1 MSNVLKIDEAV
12 VGTTASSRASLER
25 VTIPVTGMT
34 CAACQSFVQK
44 VLAGQRGVQ
53 DASVNLM
60 LHNATITFDPKAI
73 STASLVE
80 SIRQTGY
87 GAEMPVLDESVL
99 EAQEKHDEEQ
109 LLEYKQLR
117 VKAVVSLIAGS
128 VAMVLSIPLMS
139 MKSAGGMERMKDP
152 LMSWTM
158 RVLDPV
164 LHTMLPWMYEV
175 SDNAIRWSLF
185 VLSAF
190 IIGWAG
196 RRFYVKAWSALL
208 HKTADM
214 NTLVA
219 LGTGTAF
226 LYSAASTIAPGFF
239 IEHGIAPDVYFE
251 AGMLIIGLVL
261 VGNMLESRA
270 KGQTATALRKL
281 VQLQPKTATIVRD
294 GMESGVPLESIQT
307 GDMILVR
314 PGERIPTDGE
324 VVAGKSSVDESML
337 TGESLPIEKIAGE
350 RVMGGTL
357 NQHGSLQ
364 YRATALGAGSMLSQI
379 VRLLRDAQ
387 GSRAPIQRIADQI
400 SAVFVPTVLGI
411 AIVTFLLW
419 RFFAHDAGV
428 MQAFAAAVT
437 VLVIACPCAMG
448 LAVPTAVMVAT
459 GRGATFGILVKG
471 GEALQRME
479 KIDTVVLDKTGTIT
493 AGRPQVTDV
502 LLVAPEKVREE
513 QVLRLAAALERA
525 SEHPLAEAVVRYAR
539 ERGLE
544 LAQPETFESLTGLG
558 VIGVI
563 EGNVTLVGNPAL
575 MAKYSVATEALR
587 AAATAL
593 SEAGKTPL
601 WIAINGA
608 LEGVIAV
615 ADTVKPTS
623 VEAIRQMHAEG
634 LRVVMLTGDNE
645 RTAGAIARMVGV
657 DEVIAGVLPAGK
669 VDAIKRLQAE
679 RRVVAMVGDGVNDA
693 PALAQADVGLTMANG
708 ADIAM
713 EAGDV
718 TLMRNDLTGVAMAI
732 TLSRGTMRVMRQ
744 NLFWAFVYNVIGI
757 PLAAGALYPVF
768 GLLLSPVIASAAMA
782 LSSFSV
788 VMNSLRLRRLKARIG
803 WNEYDYETSCD
814 EPWSSRC
821 QLLHARS
828 GSERPQGGWCEQ
840 RDQSVEPAPAGPHR
854 RPDSRHTADDRGRS
868 VLR

>member
-1 MSNVLKIDEAV
+1 
-12 VGTTASSRASLER
+12 
-25 VTIPVTGMT
+25 
-34 CAACQSFVQK
+34 
-44 VLAGQRGVQ
+44 
-53 DASVNLM
+53 
-60 LHNATITFDPKAI
+60 
-73 STASLVE
+73 
-80 SIRQTGY
+80 
-87 GAEMPVLDESVL
+87 
-99 EAQEKHDEEQ
+99 
-109 LLEYKQLR
+109 
-117 VKAVVSLIAGS
+117 
-128 VAMVLSIPLMS
+128 MVLSMPLMS
-139 MKSAGGMERMKDP
+139 MNSTGGMERMRDP
-152 LMSWTM
+152 LMSWNM

-164 LHTMLPWMYEV
+164 LREILPWMYAV

-185 VLSAF
+185 ALSAF

-239 IEHGIAPDVYFE
+239 VEHGIAPDVYFE

-261 VGNMLESRA
+261 VGNTLESRA

-281 VQLQPKTATIVRD
+281 VQLQPKTATVLRD
-294 GMESGVPLESIQT
+294 GVESKLPIELIQA
-307 GDMILVR
+307 GDVILVR

-337 TGESLPIEKIAGE
+337 TGESLPIEKFAGE
-350 RVMGGTL
+350 RIMGGTL

-364 YRATALGAGSMLSQI
+364 YRATSLGAGSTLSQI

-387 GSRAPIQRIADQI
+387 GSRAPIQRIADRI
-400 SAVFVPTVLGI
+400 SAIFVPTVLGI
-411 AIVTFLLW
+411 AMVTFFLW
-419 RFFAHDAGV
+419 RLFAHDAGV

-459 GRGATFGILVKG
+459 GRGAAFGILIKG

-479 KIDTVVLDKTGTIT
+479 KVNTVVLDKTGTIT

-502 LLVAPEKVREE
+502 LLASPDSAGEGQMV
-513 QVLRLAAALERA
+513 RLAAALERA

-544 LAQPETFESLTGLG
+544 LGQPESFESLTGFG
-558 VIGVI
+558 VVGIIDGV
-563 EGNVTLVGNPAL
+563 VTLIGNSAL
-575 MAKYSVATEALR
+575 MAKYSVATEALES
-587 AAATAL
+587 AAAEL
-593 SEAGKTPL
+593 SGAGKTPL
-601 WIAINGA
+601 WVALDGA
-608 LEGVIAV
+608 LAGLIAV

-623 VEAIRQMHAEG
+623 VEAIRQMHTEG

-645 RTAGAIARMVGV
+645 RTAHAIARMVGV
-657 DEVIAGVLPAGK
+657 DEVVAGVLPAGK
-669 VDAIKRLQAE
+669 VDAVKRLQAE
-679 RRVVAMVGDGVNDA
+679 GRVVAMVGDGVNDA

-718 TLMRNDLTGVAMAI
+718 TLMRNDLTGVAMSIA
-732 TLSRGTMRVMRQ
+732 LSRGTMRVMRQ
-744 NLFWAFVYNVIGI
+744 NLFWAFIYNVIGI

-788 VMNSLRLRRLKARIG
+788 VMNSLRLRRLKL
-803 WNEYDYETSCD
+803 T
-814 EPWSSRC
+814 
-821 QLLHARS
+821 
-828 GSERPQGGWCEQ
+828 
-840 RDQSVEPAPAGPHR
+840 
-854 RPDSRHTADDRGRS
+854 
-868 VLR
+868 